1 MDWRAE
7 VGRLFPSLDP
17 VTENARLPTLDFF
30 VFLQSLLARMIG
42 VLLELEAEHGV
53 IMDDE
58 YDGVVPDW
66 IWYVKREIL
75 NAIGAR
81 TGSQCSSLV

>member
-1 MDWRAE
+1 
-7 VGRLFPSLDP
+7 
-17 VTENARLPTLDFF
+17 
-30 VFLQSLLARMIG
+30 MIG

-66 IWYVKREIL
+66 I
-75 NAIGAR
+75 
-81 TGSQCSSLV
+81 

>member
-1 MDWRAE
+1 M
-7 VGRLFPSLDP
+7 
-17 VTENARLPTLDFF
+17 TENARLPTLDFF
-30 VFLQSLLARMIG
+30 VFRQSPLARMIG

-66 IWYVKREIL
+66 I
-75 NAIGAR
+75 
-81 TGSQCSSLV
+81 